1 MSDKKANPAN
11 AVHQAGDRDVEFN
24 GSGYILNPYQL
35 YVPDPRSKSDQE
47 FYEIQ
52 NGQRGS
58 YKGNIGRHKPDGT
71 LDHDFGNGGRFIFPF
86 MDDLYPTVLDSE
98 GFIFSTDQKETT
110 ITCVGVSEFLKPEG
124 TGSLVNVPAAIRIF
138 ATGKPDIKFGK
149 GGKQLFKLKV
159 DGEADTDRKEYPSP
173 WNSVRASVRQQDGS
187 ILFPCRLIN
196 NRVATFHLVKLDVN
210 GLPAKGWGDHGV
222 KAITPTSDVWA
233 DYAAASDGSV
243 TLAGHFNNGRVL
255 GVVSRYTSAGE
266 LDTQFAGGRK
276 IIDLS
281 EFPELPGVT
290 NILLKK
296 VCYGDDN
303 GVTLQANIKDSDG
316 KNKLVI
322 IKLTQYGGYD
332 PAFHGGQPLV
342 VPEVDTSIQ
351 TFALMTVDDQQR
363 MVISYNQT
371 ALDVRLIRLLKDGN
385 RDMAFGSDGSVVH
398 PNIGPATEL
407 IIQNGVDILLKAYYR
422 ENGNDRAVLFRF
434 FGESAA

>member
-11 AVHQAGDRDVEFN
+11 AAHQAGDRDVEFN

-35 YVPDPRSKSDQE
+35 YVSDPRSESDQG

-58 YKGNIGRHKPDGT
+58 QSGNIGRHKSDGT
-71 LDHDFGNGGRFIFPF
+71 LDHDFGNGGRFTYPF
-86 MDDLYPTVLDSE
+86 MDDPYFTVLDSE

-159 DGEADTDRKEYPSP
+159 DGEADTSTKEYFSP

-187 ILFPCRLIN
+187 VLFPCRLIN
-196 NRVATFHLVKLDVN
+196 SQVATFHLVKFDVD
-210 GLPAKGWGDHGV
+210 GLPVKGFGDNGV
-222 KAITPTSDVWA
+222 KAITPTSDLWA
-233 DYAAASDGSV
+233 DYAAGSDGSV

-276 IIDLS
+276 IIDL
-281 EFPELPGVT
+281 PQLPGVT
-290 NILLKK
+290 SILLKK
-296 VCYGDDN
+296 VFYGDDG
-303 GVTLQANIKDSDG
+303 GVTLQANIQDSDG

-322 IKLTQYGGYD
+322 IKLTQYGEYD
-332 PAFHGGQPLV
+332 PAFQGGQPLV
-342 VPEVDTSIQ
+342 VSEVDTSLQ
-351 TFALMTVDDQQR
+351 SFALMAVDDQQR
-363 MVISYNQT
+363 VVISYGQT
-371 ALDVRLIRLLKDGN
+371 SSDVRLIRLLKDGN
-385 RDMAFGSDGSVVH
+385 RDLAFGSDGSVLH

-407 IIQNGVDILLKAYYR
+407 IIQNGVDILLKAFYR

>member
-11 AVHQAGDRDVEFN
+11 AAHQAGDRDVEFN

-35 YVPDPRSKSDQE
+35 YVSDPRSESDQG

-58 YKGNIGRHKPDGT
+58 QSGNIGRHKSDGT
-71 LDHDFGNGGRFIFPF
+71 LDHDFGNGGRFTYPF
-86 MDDLYPTVLDSE
+86 MDDPYFTVLDSE

-149 GGKQLFKLKV
+149 GGKQLFKLNV
-159 DGEADTDRKEYPSP
+159 DGEADTSTKEYFSP

-187 ILFPCRLIN
+187 VLFPCRLIN
-196 NRVATFHLVKLDVN
+196 SQVATFHLVKFDVD
-210 GLPAKGWGDHGV
+210 GLPVKGFGDNGV
-222 KAITPTSDVWA
+222 KAITPTSDLWA
-233 DYAAASDGSV
+233 DYAAGSDGSV

-276 IIDLS
+276 IIDL
-281 EFPELPGVT
+281 PQLPGVT

-296 VCYGDDN
+296 VFYGDDG
-303 GVTLQANIKDSDG
+303 GVTLQANIQDSDG

-322 IKLTQYGGYD
+322 IKLTQYGEYD
-332 PAFHGGQPLV
+332 PAFQGGQPLV
-342 VPEVDTSIQ
+342 VSEVDTSLQ
-351 TFALMTVDDQQR
+351 SFALMTVDDQQR
-363 MVISYNQT
+363 VVISYGQT
-371 ALDVRLIRLLKDGN
+371 SSDVRLIRLLKDGN
-385 RDMAFGSDGSVVH
+385 RDLAFGSDGSVVH

-407 IIQNGVDILLKAYYR
+407 IIQNGVDILLKAFYR
-422 ENGNDRAVLFRF
+422 ENGNDRAVLFRL

>member
-11 AVHQAGDRDVEFN
+11 AAHQAGDRDVEFN

-35 YVPDPRSKSDQE
+35 YVSDPRSESDQG

-58 YKGNIGRHKPDGT
+58 QSGNIGRHKSDGT
-71 LDHDFGNGGRFIFPF
+71 LDHDFGNGGRFTYPF
-86 MDDLYPTVLDSE
+86 MDDPYFTVLDSE

-159 DGEADTDRKEYPSP
+159 DGEADTSRKEYFSP

-187 ILFPCRLIN
+187 VLFPCRLIN
-196 NRVATFHLVKLDVN
+196 SQVATFHLVKFDVD
-210 GLPAKGWGDHGV
+210 GLPVKGFGDNGV
-222 KAITPTSDVWA
+222 KAITPTSDLWA
-233 DYAAASDGSV
+233 DYAAGSDGSV

-276 IIDLS
+276 IIDL
-281 EFPELPGVT
+281 PQLPGVT
-290 NILLKK
+290 SILLKK
-296 VCYGDDN
+296 VFYGDDG
-303 GVTLQANIKDSDG
+303 GVTLQANIQDSDG

-322 IKLTQYGGYD
+322 IKLTQYGEYD
-332 PAFHGGQPLV
+332 PAFQGGQPLV
-342 VPEVDTSIQ
+342 VSEVDTSLQ
-351 TFALMTVDDQQR
+351 SFALMAVDDQQR
-363 MVISYNQT
+363 VVISYGQT
-371 ALDVRLIRLLKDGN
+371 SSDVRLIRLLKDGN
-385 RDMAFGSDGSVVH
+385 RDLAFGSDGSVLH

-407 IIQNGVDILLKAYYR
+407 IIQNGVDILLKAFYR

>member
-1 MSDKKANPAN
+1 MSNKKANPAN
-11 AVHQAGDRDVEFN
+11 AAHQAGDRDVEFN

-35 YVPDPRSKSDQE
+35 YVSDPRSESDQG

-58 YKGNIGRHKPDGT
+58 QNGNIGRHKSDGT
-71 LDHDFGNGGRFIFPF
+71 LDHDFGNGGRFTYPF

-149 GGKQLFKLKV
+149 DGKQLFKLKV
-159 DGEADTDRKEYPSP
+159 DGEADTSTKEYFSP

-187 ILFPCRLIN
+187 VLFPCRLIN
-196 NRVATFHLVKLDVN
+196 SQVATFHLVKFDVD
-210 GLPAKGWGDHGV
+210 GLPVKGFGDNGV
-222 KAITPTSDVWA
+222 KAITPTSDLWA
-233 DYAAASDGSV
+233 DYAAGSDGSV

-276 IIDLS
+276 IIDL
-281 EFPELPGVT
+281 PQLPGVT
-290 NILLKK
+290 SILLKK
-296 VCYGDDN
+296 VFYGDDG
-303 GVTLQANIKDSDG
+303 GVTLQANIQDSDG

-322 IKLTQYGGYD
+322 IKLTQYGEYD
-332 PAFHGGQPLV
+332 PAFQGGQPLV
-342 VPEVDTSIQ
+342 VSEVDTSLQ
-351 TFALMTVDDQQR
+351 SFALMAVDDQQR
-363 MVISYNQT
+363 VVISYGQT
-371 ALDVRLIRLLKDGN
+371 SSDVRLIRLLKDGN
-385 RDMAFGSDGSVVH
+385 RDLAFGSDGSVVH

-407 IIQNGVDILLKAYYR
+407 IIQNGVDILLKAFYR

>member
-1 MSDKKANPAN
+1 MSDKKADPAN

-58 YKGNIGRHKPDGT
+58 SKGDIGRHKPDGP
-71 LDHDFGNGGRFIFPF
+71 LDHDFGNGGRFTFPF

-159 DGEADTDRKEYPSP
+159 DGEADTDRKEYFSP

-196 NRVATFHLVKLDVN
+196 DRVATFHLVKLDVN
-210 GLPAKGWGDHGV
+210 GLPAKGYGDNGV
-222 KAITPTSDVWA
+222 EAITPTSDLWA
-233 DYAAASDGSV
+233 DYAAGSDGSV
-243 TLAGHFNNGRVL
+243 TLVGHFNNGRAL
-255 GVVSRYTSAGE
+255 GVVSRYTSTGV

-276 IIDLS
+276 IIDL
-281 EFPELPGVT
+281 PELPSVT
-290 NILLKK
+290 SILLKK
-296 VCYGDDN
+296 VWYGDKD
-303 GVTLQANIKDSDG
+303 GVTLHANIHDSTDG
-316 KNKLVI
+316 KDKLVI
-322 IKLTQYGGYD
+322 IKLTKYGEYD

-351 TFALMTVDDQQR
+351 TFALMEIDDQQR
-363 MVISYNQT
+363 TVISYNQT

-385 RDMAFGSDGSVVH
+385 GDLAFGSDGSVVH
-398 PNIGPATEL
+398 PNIGPVTEL

-422 ENGNDRAVLFRF
+422 ENGNNRAVLFRF